1 MASLGLAA
9 LAWGGGVPCGQC
21 FPVETLPEPLR
32 AKSRDLLLKTLD
44 SEALYTWISGLKPM
58 SSGMARFEF
67 DVARPDL
74 AAIEE
79 ARKLASAWRC
89 GGGVLAT
96 VHHFQRVYEGKRYAD
111 LAVIH
116 RTAFRRML
124 ERYAGFFAPYGITPS
139 AEPMEAVMAIE
150 YDPTPARLRGMGYF
164 FGYPEHAIDFF
175 VQAEHDRLR
184 TGRMTPRS
192 FYSVPTFARAERG
205 VIWAVP
211 LHAPVQEQDRAF
223 LRRAE
228 RILEEYRRRRE
239 RHTTPSGVDA
249 VALLREWL
257 DDGSG
262 FCSLDHVTS
271 PEGAVRTEST
281 RRE

>member
-1 MASLGLAA
+1 M
-9 LAWGGGVPCGQC
+9 PCGQC
-21 FPVETLPEPLR
+21 LPVETLPEPLR
-32 AKSRDLLLKTLD
+32 AKSRELLLKTLD
-44 SEALYTWISGLKPM
+44 AEALYTWISGLKPM

-67 DVARPDL
+67 NVARADL

-79 ARKLASAWRC
+79 ARQLVSAWRC
-89 GGGVLAT
+89 GDSVLAT

-116 RTAFRRML
+116 RSAFRRMI
-124 ERYAGFFAPYGITPS
+124 ERYADFFAPYGLTPS
-139 AEPMEAVMAIE
+139 AEPMEALMAIE

-184 TGRMTPRS
+184 TGQITPRS

-211 LHAPVQEQDRAF
+211 LHAPVQEQDRVF
-223 LRRAE
+223 RRQAE
-228 RILEEYRRRRE
+228 KILDEYRQRRE
-239 RHTTPSGVDA
+239 RHTTATGVDA

-262 FCSLDHVTS
+262 YCSLDHPAAAES
-271 PEGAVRTEST
+271 PARAARTDAP
-281 RRE
+281 RRK